1 MVRTDHEDG
10 GVLKPESE
18 GVAKKP
24 GTVRKSSPVSRRRK
38 PTGKAPAPVVSEEST
53 DDVTL
58 EDAVTAQESA
68 AEGDEAEV
76 DLAKTRAGAADDVTA
91 EPEDDDAAY
100 VPTEGVSYRARRS
113 SVKAPVSASPSAKK
127 VLLPAIAGIVA
138 AVVLIAAVVL
148 TAVFLV
154 GSSRIDD
161 TRELRTGYD
170 QFAQEVV
177 IKMTTLNKENADS
190 MYKFMQEHT
199 SGRAQ
204 QQFRDSMKQATDL
217 IRADDMKTTTTIAA
231 SAVEDADQDAGTVL
245 VVFVWQ
251 GIAPEAPQQPDIQTF
266 RARIS
271 ITRINDDLKMTNFE
285 WVN

>member
-10 GVLKPESE
+10 GVLKPESD

-24 GTVRKSSPVSRRRK
+24 ATVRKSSPVSRRRK
-38 PTGKAPAPVVSEEST
+38 STGKAPAPVVSEEST
-53 DDVTL
+53 DDVTVD
-58 EDAVTAQESA
+58 DAVTAEAAATDGGADVESA
-68 AEGDEAEV
+68 
-76 DLAKTRAGAADDVTA
+76 KAGADVAADATA
-91 EPEDDDAAY
+91 ESDGDDAAY

-138 AVVLIAAVVL
+138 AVVLIASVVL
-148 TAVFLV
+148 TAGFLV

-161 TRELRTGYD
+161 NRELRTSYD

-231 SAVEDADQDAGTVL
+231 SAVEDADEDAGSVL